1 MRKLICALCV
11 LTMMLSAASPVAFA
25 VEDGNLQA
33 AENAGITVLQADAS
47 DLTIECDTTIDL
59 NGYDIDGVTVA
70 EGATLYVRD
79 SRTDDYTVAD
89 GIYGRVTGV
98 TGNVEAADGY
108 LQTGESFHA
117 VNLEIYAMTLRASE
131 VGVYYKSYFAAD
143 EVVAELVESFGVAL
157 SVTAEPN
164 ATNMETRC
172 GYSAFTGFQ
181 AGVNEANA
189 STLLRGIMSQ
199 SNTDF
204 QNTRNAA
211 MPVFGRAY
219 IKTAQGYFFGGTVKR
234 SLQEQVEAIDEIWDD
249 LKAGQKAPLLSMAE
263 TFAVSMA
270 NWSIP
275 NIQGIQT
282 PGVDTEIE
290 MPIDVVSENGIVTE
304 EVTVSDEGIEITV
317 PVGTQLAYGTQ
328 ALTLKVTPKDET
340 ETGLVLGETQ
350 RLIPMDVHVDG
361 LAASDS
367 VPVLITLKQSLPV
380 GLNDGNVQLYHV
392 EHGNTLLM
400 TRVDN
405 PVNHNEFSYD
415 PVTGNVVL
423 AMTSF
428 SEVSMVADT
437 ANPWDGSS
445 ATAFAGGT
453 GTEADPFLISNAQQ
467 MAYFRDLVDS
477 GNTFQGQYVKLSNGI
492 DLDDVNFD
500 PIGYGYESK
509 KYMPDGKTFNGTF
522 DGGEHTISGLYQ
534 NGWELGSQYSYSM
547 AGGGLFASVVD
558 ATIKNLKI
566 AYADITMECVD
577 MGILV
582 GYSQGNCTYENIGIY
597 DSRIANYQ
605 RATGG
610 VVGEVSPRRNADG
623 SLMFESNKHT
633 FKNIEVGPTV
643 VVGSLWGDF
652 DAPVGGV
659 IGARWDDDD
668 STEVVMENVTVA
680 CRLDVYND
688 ITAAYRWHAY
698 RRAGM
703 LIGNTDTPPA
713 DGRTAKVATADF
725 LTCRNVNVYW
735 GDWVN
740 YNYCEFTND
749 NNPGRNYPWVR
760 VQEGENC
767 SAYSNPRYGHPL
779 DVNGKSVTDASHT
792 HKDGDTCHLL
802 LPFAQLY
809 GGGQGVYG
817 ATEHEGVSF
826 SKPVYTVT
834 YMNGTEV
841 DEIIYVTDNTTA
853 YTVKDPGEH
862 MQWLDDEGQPVT
874 EIPAGNTH
882 SVVLHLD
889 DVDMLVAHFLDING
903 FEVASVLFKNTDT
916 EIQEPAVPY
925 IEGYVGHW
933 EKYTL
938 PANQSIVVKPVY
950 TIDEKYAELATDMDL
965 NELFSYLSQ
974 GKTVVMSQ
982 ELSGGQSNSGQKE
995 CAIITQ
1001 TGVSGFE
1008 DKNARLNLNG
1018 YQLHY
1023 DFAANGAQQ
1032 WKIFDIIDD
1041 STLTVSGGIQHDGKL
1056 IMRLTELN
1064 KNASAVLFDLDPG
1077 AELILE
1083 KGTTI
1088 ELYYP
1093 EDVKNAGSRVSMF
1106 GMGGTQFVID
1116 PAQYPYLE
1124 YEHDTENCVK
1134 RIVVRE
1140 TTVIVG
1146 VQASSLSDTAETN

>member
-33 AENAGITVLQADAS
+33 VENAAITVLQADAS

-59 NGYDIDGVTVA
+59 NGYDIDGVAVA
-70 EGATLYVRD
+70 EGATLYIRD

-89 GIYGRVTGV
+89 GIYGSVTGV

-164 ATNMETRC
+164 ATNMETHC

-249 LKAGQKAPLLSMAE
+249 LKAGQKAPVLSMAE

-509 KYMPDGKTFNGTF
+509 KYMPDGKTFNGIF

-566 AYADITMECVD
+566 AYADIAMECVD
-577 MGILV
+577 MGVLV

-623 SLMFESNKHT
+623 SLMFDSNKHT
-633 FKNIEVGPTV
+633 FKNIEVGPT

-713 DGRTAKVATADF
+713 DGRTAKVAKADF
-725 LTCRNVNVYW
+725 LTCRNVMVYW

-779 DVNGKSVTDASHT
+779 DANGNPVTDASHT

-862 MQWLDDEGQPVT
+862 MQWLDGEGQPVT

-903 FEVASVLFKNTDT
+903 FEIASVLFKNTDT
-916 EIQEPAVPY
+916 EIQAPAVPY

-950 TIDEKYAELATDMDL
+950 TVDEKYAELATDMDL

-1093 EDVKNAGSRVSMF
+1093 EDVKDAGSRVSMF

-1146 VQASSLSDTAETN
+1146 VQASSLSDAVETN